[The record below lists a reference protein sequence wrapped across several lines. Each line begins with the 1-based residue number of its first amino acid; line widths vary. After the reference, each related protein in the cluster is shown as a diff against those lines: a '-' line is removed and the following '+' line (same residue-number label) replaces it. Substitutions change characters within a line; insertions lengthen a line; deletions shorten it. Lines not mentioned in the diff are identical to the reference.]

1 MSAQRDLF
9 IPALKEAE
17 GRGTYR
23 REVLE
28 LMLERSM
35 DYAAANQVRLV
46 DAFNTLQT
54 AHGGFSRF
62 HLASQRGYAIKNAD
76 LIGHR
81 AEEID
86 VGLQRLAEIEMEPV
100 PYRLANSSS
109 EAKELLLELARGTE
123 QLREIRDT
131 LTPYPDM
138 AQRVEAVISKI
149 EDSRYFETAAN
160 LLAAQDVQRAR
171 ARG

>member
-1 MSAQRDLF
+1 MSTQRDLF

-28 LMLERSM
+28 LMLERAM
-35 DYAAANQVRLV
+35 DYASERRVRLG
-46 DAFNTLQT
+46 DAFSALEA
-54 AHGGFSRF
+54 AHGGFARF
-62 HLASQRGYAIKNAD
+62 HLAAQRWHALKGAT
-76 LIGHR
+76 LIDQR

-86 VGLQRLAEIEMEPV
+86 VNLERLASMEMEPV
-100 PYRLANSSS
+100 PYRLANASS
-109 EAKELLLELARGTE
+109 EARDLLLELAKGAD

-131 LTPYPDM
+131 LSSYPDM
-138 AQRVEAVISKI
+138 ARQVDDVISKT
-149 EDSRYFETAAN
+149 ENSRYFETAAN
-160 LLAAQDVQRAR
+160 LLAAQDVQRTR